1 MKSFRQI
8 LGEVAQP
15 KPEEERAFKDM
26 HSYETMP
33 HPVALDHQF
42 TGAIGADDLPR
53 EKAKRIADQE
63 GDANYDTSYDDA
75 FEYEGPS
82 FAEQV
87 AKNLTDRLSEGS
99 KAVELVE
106 QRPNSEKEAIKII
119 ASSIAMQVGAVE
131 AALKTANLDPLSVVT
146 ALKGKKTIK
155 AMQLGNLVMGHA
167 FGGSISKKD
176 LAPIAKAASSAFK
189 NSRKN
194 VKEEVELDE
203 ASAMAKSAALSK
215 ASAPSKSG
223 KAKVSL
229 KKAPWDKNE
238 EVELDEI
245 STNTLSNYM
254 VKSTASAG
262 KRGATTRTQD
272 KRISGQKMADD
283 KLRKKGGYKSGA
295 KVAATE
301 EAELEER
308 QMPSKMPARRGG
320 KKGAPK
326 MTGDS
331 IAIQR
336 AKDAEHNAA
345 MGRTRTGRKK
355 PVRTMTS
362 TQKSLASLRRECA
375 GEVELDEASARD
387 ARIAAALGK
396 SPAKKYEI
404 KDNKIHISKAN
415 FRKVHK
421 DYKNA
426 TKGKERMVA
435 LDPKT
440 GGTSSFPVVF
450 TESVDLE
457 EGFSPKQ
464 IEQLKKAYA
473 SMPDRLPVD
482 AAQKMGAIL
491 KGRSKEELIAIARAD
506 IKWLSTTAATNLIMQ
521 GVKAKEITGK

>member
-1 MKSFRQI
+1 
-8 LGEVAQP
+8 
-15 KPEEERAFKDM
+15 M
-26 HSYETMP
+26 HSYETIP

-53 EKAKRIADQE
+53 EKAKRLADQE
-63 GDANYDTSYDDA
+63 GDANYDTTYDDA
-75 FEYEGPS
+75 FEYAGPS
-82 FAEQV
+82 FDE
-87 AKNLTDRLSEGS
+87 S
-99 KAVELVE
+99 
-106 QRPNSEKEAIKII
+106 
-119 ASSIAMQVGAVE
+119 
-131 AALKTANLDPLSVVT
+131 
-146 ALKGKKTIK
+146 
-155 AMQLGNLVMGHA
+155 
-167 FGGSISKKD
+167 
-176 LAPIAKAASSAFK
+176 
-189 NSRKN
+189 
-194 VKEEVELDE
+194 VELDE
-203 ASAMAKSAALSK
+203 AEDLQELSIGTLSKYVQKKVGKNARASEALKAYYALTKVQAFNNLGKADKDAAMKVIKDQEALVKKSEKGINLAKLKATAKADKLGIDIIFGKDGKSMSRSKISMDEDFKEQADQAIMNRLSEGSAMAKSAALSK

-238 EVELDEI
+238 EVD
-245 STNTLSNYM
+245 
-254 VKSTASAG
+254 
-262 KRGATTRTQD
+262 
-272 KRISGQKMADD
+272 
-283 KLRKKGGYKSGA
+283 
-295 KVAATE
+295 
-301 EAELEER
+301 
-308 QMPSKMPARRGG
+308 
-320 KKGAPK
+320 
-326 MTGDS
+326 
-331 IAIQR
+331 
-336 AKDAEHNAA
+336 
-345 MGRTRTGRKK
+345 
-355 PVRTMTS
+355 
-362 TQKSLASLRRECA
+362 
-375 GEVELDEASARD
+375 LDEASARD

-521 GVKAKEITGK
+521 GVKAKEING

>member
-15 KPEEERAFKDM
+15 KSAEERAFKDM
-26 HSYETMP
+26 HSYETIP

-53 EKAKRIADQE
+53 EKAKRLADQE

-99 KAVELVE
+99 
-106 QRPNSEKEAIKII
+106 
-119 ASSIAMQVGAVE
+119 
-131 AALKTANLDPLSVVT
+131 
-146 ALKGKKTIK
+146 
-155 AMQLGNLVMGHA
+155 
-167 FGGSISKKD
+167 
-176 LAPIAKAASSAFK
+176 
-189 NSRKN
+189 
-194 VKEEVELDE
+194 
-203 ASAMAKSAALSK
+203 AMAKSAALSK
-215 ASAPSKSG
+215 ASETSKSG

-238 EVELDEI
+238 EVD
-245 STNTLSNYM
+245 
-254 VKSTASAG
+254 
-262 KRGATTRTQD
+262 
-272 KRISGQKMADD
+272 
-283 KLRKKGGYKSGA
+283 
-295 KVAATE
+295 
-301 EAELEER
+301 
-308 QMPSKMPARRGG
+308 
-320 KKGAPK
+320 
-326 MTGDS
+326 
-331 IAIQR
+331 
-336 AKDAEHNAA
+336 
-345 MGRTRTGRKK
+345 
-355 PVRTMTS
+355 
-362 TQKSLASLRRECA
+362 
-375 GEVELDEASARD
+375 LDEASARD

-421 DYKNA
+421 DNKNA

-450 TESVDLE
+450 TESVELD

-521 GVKAKEITGK
+521 GVKAKEING